1 VHPKDAIAATIA
13 LAIAASI
20 TLCAPALAR
29 PAAGNGDAERKAA
42 AATPQVGPV
51 PSARPQPTAAEKGE
65 APAKAGGESPRADE
79 KPDPAAKEPDGKTDE
94 LGEPSAGPGKT
105 DEPGEPS
112 AGPGK
117 TDEPAE
123 PKSPPVRDTLAESD
137 AAFGRCT
144 AALAALGARFEERPP
159 LADPDER
166 DCGIARPVALTQIL
180 PGVALRPEAVLR
192 CEAALALAEWT
203 KDFVVPA
210 AGRLPDRGGL
220 AGIDHATA
228 YLCRPRNGV
237 EGATLSEHAFG
248 NAVDIAAF
256 RFERG
261 EPLGVAGRDGEGSL
275 EEAFLAA
282 VRKAACLSFTTVL
295 GPGSDAAHADHLH
308 LDVKARGGGFR
319 LCQ

>member
-1 VHPKDAIAATIA
+1 MRPKDAIALPLVPAIA
-13 LAIAASI
+13 LGLA
-20 TLCAPALAR
+20 LCAPALAR
-29 PAAGNGDAERKAA
+29 PASGGGDAERKAA
-42 AATPQVGPV
+42 VAATPQVGPV

-65 APAKAGGESPRADE
+65 APAKAGDESPRANE
-79 KPDPAAKEPDGKTDE
+79 KPDPAAKEPGGTADE
-94 LGEPSAGPGKT
+94 L
-105 DEPGEPS
+105 GEPS

-123 PKSPPVRDTLAESD
+123 PKGPPVRETLAESD
-137 AAFGRCT
+137 AAFGQCT

-248 NAVDIAAF
+248 NAVDVAAF